1 MTIIIR
7 QWINFIGN
15 SHHFHEYRWIIFH
28 FTFIVHIYTVL
39 FIILLNTS
47 DYLFYVCVVN
57 ICCEYTCKIYVQCA
71 MLLCKN
77 DAAEEFPCWVHTQIC
92 KCFINYSA
100 ILLLLTITTRQQG
113 LLNDGCMGAVRFCG
127 WCCWMLHVPTGTL
140 CCSYWYF
147 MLCLLVLYVVGHRD
161 YIIPPVRKDSLVAD
175 PTTSPRSPY
184 ILPPPPPETRMKVQV
199 LTHNGSISSDTE

>member
-1 MTIIIR
+1 MTIIIC

-47 DYLFYVCVVN
+47 DNLFYVCVVN

-77 DAAEEFPCWVHTQIC
+77 HAAEEFPCWVRTQIC
-92 KCFINYSA
+92 KCFMNYSA
-100 ILLLLTITTRQQG
+100 ILLLTITTRQQG
-113 LLNDGCMGAVRFCG
+113 LLNDRCMGAVRFCG
-127 WCCWMLHVPTGTL
+127 WCCWMLHVLTGTL
-140 CCSYWYF
+140 CCRTQRLHYTP
-147 MLCLLVLYVVGHRD
+147 CAQGQ
-161 YIIPPVRKDSLVAD
+161 
-175 PTTSPRSPY
+175 PRSWSNH
-184 ILPPPPPETRMKVQV
+184 LPPEPLHFTPSPTWNADE
-199 LTHNGSISSDTE
+199 SSGVNSQWQYFFWHRVS

>member
-15 SHHFHEYRWIIFH
+15 SHHFHEYRWISFH

-47 DYLFYVCVVN
+47 DNLFYVCVVN

-77 DAAEEFPCWVHTQIC
+77 HAAEEFPCWVRTQIC

-100 ILLLLTITTRQQG
+100 ILLLLTITSRQWG
-113 LLNDGCMGAVRFCG
+113 RLMIDAWELLDFVVDVVECCM
-127 WCCWMLHVPTGTL
+127 CW
-140 CCSYWYF
+140 
-147 MLCLLVLYVVGHRD
+147 LVLYVVGHRD

>member
-1 MTIIIR
+1 
-7 QWINFIGN
+7 
-15 SHHFHEYRWIIFH
+15 
-28 FTFIVHIYTVL
+28 
-39 FIILLNTS
+39 
-47 DYLFYVCVVN
+47 
-57 ICCEYTCKIYVQCA
+57 

-77 DAAEEFPCWVHTQIC
+77 YAAEEFPCWVRTQIC

-100 ILLLLTITTRQQG
+100 ILLLL
-113 LLNDGCMGAVRFCG
+113 DFVVDVVECCM
-127 WCCWMLHVPTGTL
+127 
-140 CCSYWYF
+140 
-147 MLCLLVLYVVGHRD
+147 CLLVLYVVGHRD

>member
-1 MTIIIR
+1 MTIIIC

-47 DYLFYVCVVN
+47 DNLFYVCVVN
-57 ICCEYTCKIYVQCA
+57 ICCEYTCKIYMQCA

-77 DAAEEFPCWVHTQIC
+77 HAAEEFPCWVRTQIC
-92 KCFINYSA
+92 KCFMNYSA
-100 ILLLLTITTRQQG
+100 ILLLTITTRQQG
-113 LLNDGCMGAVRFCG
+113 LLNDGCMGAVDFVVDVVE
-127 WCCWMLHVPTGTL
+127 CCM
-140 CCSYWYF
+140 
-147 MLCLLVLYVVGHRD
+147 CLLVLYVVGHRD

>member
-28 FTFIVHIYTVL
+28 FTFIIHIYTVV

-47 DYLFYVCVVN
+47 DNLFYVCVVN
-57 ICCEYTCKIYVQCA
+57 ICCEYTCKIYVQCFCVKI
-71 MLLCKN
+71 MLLKSSHVECVPKS
-77 DAAEEFPCWVHTQIC
+77 ASALWIIVPFCCWQ
-92 KCFINYSA
+92 SLA
-100 ILLLLTITTRQQG
+100 TRQQG
-113 LLNDGCMGAVRFCG
+113 LLNGQCLGAVDFVVVVVVE
-127 WCCWMLHVPTGTL
+127 CCM
-140 CCSYWYF
+140 
-147 MLCLLVLYVVGHRD
+147 CLLVLYVVGHRD